1 LKDLKIKQNLA
12 LAILLGKQHLKGK
25 KSFKS
30 LNRNGIYCSIP
41 NRVRTTSQSAPAFIS
56 ASPPGFVSL
65 EEIMKAANSVSKMAL
80 AHDIAVDDDFHLE
93 KVDLPNG
100 RLFLYFFMSQCSK

>member
-1 LKDLKIKQNLA
+1 MFIINCRAKNESKFIF
-12 LAILLGKQHLKGK
+12 
-25 KSFKS
+25 SMF
-30 LNRNGIYCSIP
+30 

-100 RLFLYFFMSQCSK
+100 RFVFFNFLDVKVKL